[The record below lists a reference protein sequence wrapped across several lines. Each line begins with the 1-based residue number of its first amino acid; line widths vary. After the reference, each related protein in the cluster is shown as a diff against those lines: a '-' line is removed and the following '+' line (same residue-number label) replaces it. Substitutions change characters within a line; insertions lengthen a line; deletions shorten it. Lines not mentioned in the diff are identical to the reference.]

1 MKIDIIFIVI
11 ILIIV
16 IHILYSS
23 LKTRRGS
30 QPKNNSITTTN
41 LYVIIDPT
49 VSWERDFILNELL
62 PTDSNIVIPNEDVFT
77 RFSTYN
83 QYVNLT
89 SNCVLLFNSNKQDYY
104 KISSLATM
112 LKPKVI
118 FHLADDKGNREK
130 YERLALLTK
139 LYVRQYN
146 HRNYVSYPNTVHM
159 PLGYKTG
166 MFQNCSST
174 DNMFKKL
181 YLNRT
186 IVWSFIG
193 DVSKQD
199 RPLLVETLKDISP
212 NIYGS
217 GFPTSSVKYYYEKSI
232 FTPNGKGWQVLD
244 CFRLYEASACG
255 SIAVVVGSKDEI
267 RNNFENE
274 NSPPWLFASNWT
286 HAHALMSNL
295 LQKPNLIFETR
306 KKVLKWWKERV
317 KGVRDRVDI
326 ALYDS

>member
-1 MKIDIIFIVI
+1 MNTDIIFIVI
-11 ILIIV
+11 ILIV
-16 IHILYSS
+16 THILYSS
-23 LKTRRGS
+23 LKTSRSS
-30 QPKNNSITTTN
+30 QLLNNNSITTTN
-41 LYVIIDPT
+41 LYVVIDPT
-49 VSWERDFILNELL
+49 VSWELDFILNELL
-62 PTDSNIVIPNEDVFT
+62 PANSNIIIPNEDEFT
-77 RFSTYN
+77 RFSTYSRFI
-83 QYVNLT
+83 NLT
-89 SNCVLLFNSNKQDYY
+89 SNNVLLFNSNKQDYY
-104 KISSLATM
+104 KISSLAAM

-186 IVWSFIG
+186 MVWSFIG

-212 NIYGS
+212 SYL
-217 GFPTSSVKYYYEKSI
+217 
-232 FTPNGKGWQVLD
+232 WQWFSYVI
-244 CFRLYEASACG
+244 G
-255 SIAVVVGSKDEI
+255 
-267 RNNFENE
+267 
-274 NSPPWLFASNWT
+274 
-286 HAHALMSNL
+286 
-295 LQKPNLIFETR
+295 
-306 KKVLKWWKERV
+306 
-317 KGVRDRVDI
+317 
-326 ALYDS
+326 